1 MFSYLNSSVYIA
13 TWWLK
18 LMDMPVLS
26 CKDEKHEDFT
36 DWS

>member
-1 MFSYLNSSVYIA
+1 MFSYLNSSVIV

-18 LMDMPVLS
+18 LMDMSVLS